1 MVLPRELEPESM
13 DSFDDAHAYDAM
25 DHAAVNDQ
33 FVRDLLD
40 AVPEPLGAVL
50 DLGTG
55 TAQIP
60 VRLCQQE
67 RTCRVMAVDRSIA
80 MLELARYNVE
90 VGGVRDRVQLA
101 HVDARQLPYAEPMF
115 DVTMSNSL
123 VHHLDDP
130 LPALRKAVRVTR
142 PGGRLFFRDLLRP
155 DSEADVMQLVE
166 QYAAGEDERA
176 RELFR
181 ASLHAALRLDELAAL
196 IGQLDVEQSELEATS
211 DRHWT
216 WTAIR
221 P

>member
-1 MVLPRELEPESM
+1 LPRELEPESM

-40 AVPEPLGAVL
+40 EVPEPLGAVL

-90 VGGVRDRVQLA
+90 GGGVRDRVQLA
-101 HVDARQLPYAEPMF
+101 DVAARQLPYAEPMF
-115 DVTMSNSL
+115 DATMSNSL

-130 LPALRKAVRVTR
+130 LPALREAVRVTR

-176 RELFR
+176 
-181 ASLHAALRLDELAAL
+181 
-196 IGQLDVEQSELEATS
+196 
-211 DRHWT
+211 
-216 WTAIR
+216 
-221 P
+221 